1 MQGCLHQSPRPKQ
14 CFSTLATPWN
24 HLEAFRNSCVQDA
37 IQVNDIRLS
46 GSEPRHTFS
55 LKFPRGPQCGG
66 GAESPWLKVPKHRP
80 NHTQRAGPGSPGDG
94 GQGLRARTEEDPLA
108 MGSAGGKVLSVYDN
122 LILTLAYN
130 VSILRLQFRGWW
142 DWPCLHVRA
151 ELEPRSTSLQSPRA

>member
-24 HLEAFRNSCVQDA
+24 HLEAFRNPCVQDA
-37 IQVNDIRLS
+37 IQVNDIRLY

-55 LKFPRGPQCGG
+55 YSSPGDPNVEVGLRAPGSKFPSTSLSTQC
-66 GAESPWLKVPKHRP
+66 V
-80 NHTQRAGPGSPGDG
+80 GPGSPGG
-94 GQGLRARTEEDPLA
+94 GAQGLRARTEEDPLT

-130 VSILRLQFRGWW
+130 VSILRLRFRGWW

-151 ELEPRSTSLQSPRA
+151 GLEPRSTSLQSPRT